1 MTADPENARLRTL
14 LRRLHSMLAA
24 RDPVVFS
31 QELGFIEAELQGQNG
46 AVGFTAETSAPLLGM
61 DTPWPLHETVAKL
74 IQATEHLLGHHQCDV
89 HGHEE
94 FRTAANRAKEYL
106 AALRSPET
114 PVHSTRAGAPLLAA
128 EINALPQRVRDYI
141 HHLETDADPAGD
153 KWRLAAAEENLAAL
167 TTLDSETPAH
177 RKWPGEPPHCP
188 SCSCGAPA
196 AALRRY
202 IVEQLGFLSDD
213 DNCPAERFIRLAVAK
228 LRAPETSGELERLR
242 ADNER
247 LMHHVRQSPEL
258 SNEYVQLAE
267 ARITLLQGL
276 LGEWFQRHGHA
287 RGSDG
292 RLIHPSLDVDTASAL
307 RGAVK
312 ASAPTTCDT
321 KCFGWP
327 RCECGRR
334 MP

>member
-228 LRAPETSGELERLR
+228 LRAPETKCDEYGCTGCRS
-242 ADNER
+242 
-247 LMHHVRQSPEL
+247 SPCICA
-258 SNEYVQLAE
+258 QLAPCE
-267 ARITLLQGL
+267 HDFDAAGTCKKCR
-276 LGEWFQRHGHA
+276 WPF
-287 RGSDG
+287 DG
-292 RLIHPSLDVDTASAL
+292 NT
-307 RGAVK
+307 VK
-312 ASAPTTCDT
+312 ASEPQCICATTAEPLRLVDPQCPKHST
-321 KCFGWP
+321 RG
-327 RCECGRR
+327 
-334 MP
+334 

>member
-1 MTADPENARLRTL
+1 MSSNLVALLRELQIEMRHALTFIRSREKMHPVGVEQYEDA
-14 LRRLHSMLAA
+14 LRRLGEHLDNAPAEPRYTAQMRCPRCAHSA
-24 RDPVVFS
+24 DVVIFDSGPVPR
-31 QELGFIEAELQGQNG
+31 
-46 AVGFTAETSAPLLGM
+46 AVETSAPLLGM

-114 PVHSTRAGAPLLAA
+114 PVH
-128 EINALPQRVRDYI
+128 
-141 HHLETDADPAGD
+141 
-153 KWRLAAAEENLAAL
+153 
-167 TTLDSETPAH
+167 

-228 LRAPETSGELERLR
+228 LRAPETSAPQKDWPTLAVESWEKNHPPLDTSIAEQMPRRALEVSLAR
-242 ADNER
+242 
-247 LMHHVRQSPEL
+247 HVKWRETALGFFHQILDGRGTEDEWPA
-258 SNEYVQLAE
+258 LAE
-267 ARITLLQGL
+267 FVKNSETVLRPAEKAKARHDDTCPALKSIGTGPCVC
-276 LGEWFQRHGHA
+276 GAESEEA
-287 RGSDG
+287 NRG
-292 RLIHPSLDVDTASAL
+292 
-307 RGAVK
+307 
-312 ASAPTTCDT
+312 
-321 KCFGWP
+321 
-327 RCECGRR
+327 
-334 MP
+334 